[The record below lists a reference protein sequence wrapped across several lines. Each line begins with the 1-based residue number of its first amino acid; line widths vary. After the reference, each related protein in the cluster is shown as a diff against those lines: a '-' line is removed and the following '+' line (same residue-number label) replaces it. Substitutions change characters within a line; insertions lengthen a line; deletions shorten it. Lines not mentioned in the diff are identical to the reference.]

1 VRPAGAVT
9 AVLSGAVSVMVWQP
23 FEMARGGESDVDL
36 LVRGGDV
43 VTMDGDGRTIADGA
57 VAVGGELI
65 VAVGSWDELRKAH
78 PAAAVIG
85 DADSLV
91 TPGYIN
97 AHQHLTGDRLVH
109 SCIPDAIDSQ
119 EAIFGWAVPVHS
131 AHTGDDDEL
140 SATLGAI
147 EAVIN
152 GITCTVEAGTAPD
165 VLERHAALLDRMP
178 PGGLVEGWVTL
189 VGHDLM
195 SDELVVGA
203 SQLAR
208 DRGVGLTFHMS
219 PHSGDAAR
227 YLLRT
232 GKRPFVHLDELGVLG
247 PHVLVAHAVHL
258 DDDELEVVLSTD
270 TAVASCPWAYLR
282 LAQGMTAAGRHGEL
296 LTRGARIALGCDAE
310 NAGDAVDILRAATL
324 FVGLARDRAMD
335 PFAITAHDGL
345 AIATIGGALA
355 IGKADLIGS
364 IEVGKQADLVVHDR
378 RGPQFVPRSTDPVLQ
393 LIWASDGRSVSD
405 VVIAGRQVVSEGRC
419 VTVDL
424 DALRDEAARRR
435 DHFLAARP

>member
-1 VRPAGAVT
+1 
-9 AVLSGAVSVMVWQP
+9 
-23 FEMARGGESDVDL
+23 
-36 LVRGGDV
+36 
-43 VTMDGDGRTIADGA
+43 
-57 VAVGGELI
+57 
-65 VAVGSWDELRKAH
+65 
-78 PAAAVIG
+78 
-85 DADSLV
+85 
-91 TPGYIN
+91 
-97 AHQHLTGDRLVH
+97 
-109 SCIPDAIDSQ
+109 
-119 EAIFGWAVPVHS
+119 
-131 AHTGDDDEL
+131 
-140 SATLGAI
+140 
-147 EAVIN
+147 
-152 GITCTVEAGTAPD
+152 
-165 VLERHAALLDRMP
+165 
-178 PGGLVEGWVTL
+178 
-189 VGHDLM
+189 
-195 SDELVVGA
+195 
-203 SQLAR
+203 
-208 DRGVGLTFHMS
+208 
-219 PHSGDAAR
+219 
-227 YLLRT
+227 
-232 GKRPFVHLDELGVLG
+232 
-247 PHVLVAHAVHL
+247 LVAHAVHL

-296 LTRGARIALGCDAE
+296 LKRGARIALGCDAE

-345 AIATIGGALA
+345 AMATIGGALA

-405 VVIAGRQVVSEGRC
+405 VVIAGRQVVSDGRC